1 MKLISILSLFLLVGC
16 ATEINFYVPAQ
27 RFQTPETS
35 GGAGSFDAALGMT
48 QSQEITTVKVS
59 DSIIS
64 SGSNVT
70 LSKDAVYDFKKHIA
84 TGINLGLFERLDI
97 LASGYTDGPSYYG
110 LKLQLI
116 GADGPKK
123 KEGFKMAITGSY
135 AYMREK
141 DSTQNIT
148 VGGNDREY
156 KANLTVKGY
165 DASVLMG
172 YRFSKGLIMYISG
185 GYSEMESESV
195 MESNQFATVNIDG
208 DVKMTAGTFGMRL
221 GGNESTSLFVNLEA
235 SYNKVEYQNSLEE
248 EQTSLGA
255 VLGVTY

>member
-1 MKLISILSLFLLVGC
+1 MKLISFLLLFLLVGC

-27 RFQTPETS
+27 RFQTPETT
-35 GGAGSFDAALGMT
+35 GDAGSFSAAWDDSVSRDNNP
-48 QSQEITTVKVS
+48 QVS

-70 LSKDAVYDFKKHIA
+70 LSKDAVYDFQKHIA
-84 TGINLGLFERLDI
+84 TGLNLGLFERLDI

-116 GADGPKK
+116 GADGVKK

-148 VGGNDREY
+148 VGGNEREY

-165 DASVLMG
+165 DTSLLMG

-208 DVKMTAGTFGMRL
+208 DVKMTAGTFGIRV
-221 GGNESTSLFVNLEA
+221 GGNENTSFLL
-235 SYNKVEYQNSLEE
+235 
-248 EQTSLGA
+248 T
-255 VLGVTY
+255 